1 MPRILACT
9 DGSLYAAS
17 VYDHAAWA
25 AQRLGAGV
33 EVLHAIDH
41 HRERAATADYS
52 GNIGMD
58 AREELLASLA
68 ELEAAEGKVAL
79 ARGRAVLQDAEARL
93 RAAGVADVT
102 LTQRHGALVETL
114 AEHEGRAD
122 LVVIGKRG
130 EAADF
135 ATGHLGANLERVIR
149 ASTRPVLVANRA
161 FKPIRR
167 LLIAYD
173 GGPSTR
179 RALDHVAGQ
188 PLLKGLEVHLLMV
201 GPQKPEAQ
209 ERLAL
214 AREQLAHAG
223 LEARAQLVEGDA
235 EDVIRRAVKDEAID
249 LLVVG
254 AYGHSRIRQ
263 FIVGSTT
270 TQLVRTCLVPLLMFR

>member
-9 DGSLYAAS
+9 DGSIYAPS

-25 AQRLGAGV
+25 AARMGASV
-33 EVLHAIDH
+33 EVLHVIDH
-41 HRERAATADYS
+41 QREQAAISDYS
-52 GNIGMD
+52 GSIGVD
-58 AREELLASLA
+58 ARDELLASLA
-68 ELEAAEGKVAL
+68 ELEAAKSKVAL
-79 ARGRAVLQDAEARL
+79 SHGRAILQDAKTRL
-93 RAAGVADVT
+93 HAGGVSDVS
-102 LTQRHGALVETL
+102 LSQRHGSLVETV
-114 AEHEGRAD
+114 AEREAGAD
-122 LVVIGKRG
+122 MVVIGKRG

-161 FKPIRR
+161 FRPIQR

-179 RALDHVAGQ
+179 RALDHLIDH
-188 PLLKGLEVHLLMV
+188 PFLKGTDIRLLMV
-201 GPQKPEAQ
+201 AAENPENRK
-209 ERLAL
+209 RLDL
-214 AREQLAHAG
+214 AREELAGAG
-223 LEARAQLVEGDA
+223 LESSTLLTDGEP
-235 EDVIRRAVKDEAID
+235 EDVIRRAVTDGAID

-270 TQLVRTCLVPLLMFR
+270 TQLIRTCLVPLLMFR